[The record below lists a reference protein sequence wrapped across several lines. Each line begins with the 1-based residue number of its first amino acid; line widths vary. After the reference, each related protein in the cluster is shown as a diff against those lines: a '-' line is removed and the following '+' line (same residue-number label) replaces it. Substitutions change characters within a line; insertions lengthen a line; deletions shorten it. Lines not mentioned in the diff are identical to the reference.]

1 MAVNLAAVEVVVV
14 VAAVKVEAVA
24 AVNVEVVVPSQV
36 QVAASQVWLPWQV
49 VDKRLL
55 DKPLADRLAVESGQ
69 PVPGGVA

>member
-1 MAVNLAAVEVVVV
+1 VAVNLAAAVVV
-14 VAAVKVEAVA
+14 VAVK
-24 AVNVEVVVPSQV
+24 VEVVVPGQV

-55 DKPLADRLAVESGQ
+55 DKPLEGRLAEESGQ

>member
-1 MAVNLAAVEVVVV
+1 VAVNLAAAVVVV
-14 VAAVKVEAVA
+14 VVVVV

-55 DKPLADRLAVESGQ
+55 DKPLEGRLAEESGQ

>member
-14 VAAVKVEAVA
+14 VAAV
-24 AVNVEVVVPSQV
+24 NVEVVVPSKV

-55 DKPLADRLAVESGQ
+55 DKPLADRLAEESGQ

>member
-1 MAVNLAAVEVVVV
+1 VAVNLAAAVVVV
-14 VAAVKVEAVA
+14 VVVVV

-55 DKPLADRLAVESGQ
+55 DKPLADRLEEESGQ